1 MSLKERTASPGLADD
16 LLRDCLT
23 LDPKGGQ
30 LIVSGTCME
39 PLLREGDTI
48 QVETPGTTMRM
59 GDVVLIRTPLGLRL
73 HRVVFRFGETLRT
86 KGDRGICLDPVASQ
100 RDVVAVWPSTE
111 SRAQRAWQ
119 VGLSVFRC
127 FRGRVGRGMR
137 AGRTHRG

>member
-1 MSLKERTASPGLADD
+1 MSLEDRIASPGLADD
-16 LLRDCLT
+16 LVRDCLT

-30 LIVSGTCME
+30 LTVSGTCME

-73 HRVVFRFGETLRT
+73 HRVVFRLGDALRT
-86 KGDRGICLDPVASQ
+86 KGDRGIYLDPAARQ

-111 SRAQRAWQ
+111 SRAERAWQ

-127 FRGRVGRGMR
+127 FRGRVGRGPR
-137 AGRTHRG
+137 PHRG

>member
-1 MSLKERTASPGLADD
+1 MSLEDRIASPGLADD
-16 LLRDCLT
+16 LVRDCLT

-30 LIVSGTCME
+30 LTVSGTCME

-48 QVETPGTTMRM
+48 QVETPGATMRM

-73 HRVVFRFGETLRT
+73 HRVVFRFGDALRT
-86 KGDRGICLDPVASQ
+86 KGDRGIYLDPAASQ

-111 SRAQRAWQ
+111 SRAERAWQ

-127 FRGRVGRGMR
+127 LRGRVGRGPR
-137 AGRTHRG
+137 PPRG